1 MMRATAAQLLFS
13 SQTSCRV
20 LLIGLVFSILHT
32 AGILVSA
39 YLMTDRIL
47 EPDLPEKPQF
57 HVCTEALFCPFYV
70 ILTGLPGI
78 TVQIVGSSKDHTV
91 GGMPQI
97 CFKSLQMHTQ
107 GWQKIRNF
115 VRNSKILIARSI
127 IQPKLSKIK
136 KTVRNASKFIKKW

>member
-20 LLIGLVFSILHT
+20 LLIGIVFSILHT

-78 TVQIVGSSKDHTV
+78 TVQIVGSSKDRV
-91 GGMPQI
+91 
-97 CFKSLQMHTQ
+97 
-107 GWQKIRNF
+107 
-115 VRNSKILIARSI
+115 
-127 IQPKLSKIK
+127 
-136 KTVRNASKFIKKW
+136 

>member
-78 TVQIVGSSKDHTV
+78 TVQIVGSSKD
-91 GGMPQI
+91 PQ
-97 CFKSLQMHTQ
+97 CPRTDLNKWSLP
-107 GWQKIRNF
+107 R
-115 VRNSKILIARSI
+115 
-127 IQPKLSKIK
+127 PK
-136 KTVRNASKFIKKW
+136 TTTA